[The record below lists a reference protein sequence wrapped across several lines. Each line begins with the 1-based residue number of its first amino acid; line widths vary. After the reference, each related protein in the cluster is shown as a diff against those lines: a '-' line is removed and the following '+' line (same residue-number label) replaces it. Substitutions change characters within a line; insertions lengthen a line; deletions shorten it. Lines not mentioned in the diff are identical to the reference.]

1 MDESKKT
8 IGPHPN
14 PKNCLVGPKKAKN
27 DPSNAKSKILRKKS
41 YKLKVTSLYE

>member
-1 MDESKKT
+1 MDESKKP

-27 DPSNAKSKILRKKS
+27 DPQRAKK
-41 YKLKVTSLYE
+41 